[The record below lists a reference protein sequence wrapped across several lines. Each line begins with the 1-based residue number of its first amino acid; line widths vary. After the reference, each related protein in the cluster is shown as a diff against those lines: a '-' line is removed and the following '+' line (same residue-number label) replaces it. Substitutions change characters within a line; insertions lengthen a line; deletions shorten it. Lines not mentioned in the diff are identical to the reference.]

1 MLTLT
6 DLVTRLPDYK
16 INIFIKTHSSYFDVA
31 LMHNGQS
38 ELMNN
43 VIYVCKTSSLP
54 DNIRK
59 ISNIGLLLIND
70 SCFDFSTL
78 SADAAEVHAETNAL
92 ELLNDVKEVFT
103 ASRRIS
109 ESTTYLLR
117 SLTKEKGLNN
127 IIRIGSELLENPVIL
142 ADASRKLMGY
152 YSSVEVD
159 DPSWENMI
167 KYDYTPNEIVL
178 MTIKDKLVDKIA
190 NSSMPIITD
199 YGFAQDLR
207 RIHGK
212 ISINNKM
219 VAILG
224 VMESNRKFRNED
236 IEIAAI
242 LCDVISIELQR
253 NKKFSNVIGGMNKKI
268 LLDLIIGNVTQ
279 VEIIEERIK
288 LLNLRLYNDLYI
300 LIVALNDVNF
310 RIVEFLKQYF
320 KTLFPTCLILEHDQ
334 NLILLLNFA
343 NSKEL
348 EAKEGTLIDL
358 LNDNNLK
365 ASLSSKFE
373 DIIDIRKHYLQAK
386 KALAIGNAMN
396 TDSRL
401 FRYHD
406 YYFYCL
412 LSCID
417 RNINLKDLCYPEL
430 LKIIEYDN
438 ALGTQYY
445 ETLYEYLNTGQNM
458 AATAKKLGI
467 HRNTIAYRIE
477 KIQGITGMDLRNGE
491 SCFKLFMS
499 YKIMDMYENNI
510 EYG

>member
-1 MLTLT
+1 M
-6 DLVTRLPDYK
+6 
-16 INIFIKTHSSYFDVA
+16 
-31 LMHNGQS
+31 
-38 ELMNN
+38 
-43 VIYVCKTSSLP
+43 
-54 DNIRK
+54 
-59 ISNIGLLLIND
+59 
-70 SCFDFSTL
+70 
-78 SADAAEVHAETNAL
+78 
-92 ELLNDVKEVFT
+92 
-103 ASRRIS
+103 
-109 ESTTYLLR
+109 
-117 SLTKEKGLNN
+117 
-127 IIRIGSELLENPVIL
+127 
-142 ADASRKLMGY
+142 
-152 YSSVEVD
+152 
-159 DPSWENMI
+159 
-167 KYDYTPNEIVL
+167 
-178 MTIKDKLVDKIA
+178 
-190 NSSMPIITD
+190 
-199 YGFAQDLR
+199 
-207 RIHGK
+207 
-212 ISINNKM
+212 
-219 VAILG
+219 
-224 VMESNRKFRNED
+224 
-236 IEIAAI
+236 
-242 LCDVISIELQR
+242 
-253 NKKFSNVIGGMNKKI
+253 
-268 LLDLIIGNVTQ
+268 
-279 VEIIEERIK
+279 
-288 LLNLRLYNDLYI
+288 
-300 LIVALNDVNF
+300 
-310 RIVEFLKQYF
+310 
-320 KTLFPTCLILEHDQ
+320 
-334 NLILLLNFA
+334 LLNFA

>member
-1 MLTLT
+1 M
-6 DLVTRLPDYK
+6 YE
-16 INIFIKTHSSYFDVA
+16 
-31 LMHNGQS
+31 GQS
-38 ELMNN
+38 EFMNN
-43 VIYVCKTSSLP
+43 IVYVCKTSLLP
-54 DNIRK
+54 DNIEK
-59 ISNIGLLLIND
+59 INNIGLLLIND
-70 SCFDFSTL
+70 SRFNFSSL
-78 SADAAEVHAETNAL
+78 IADAAEVHAETNAL
-92 ELLNDVKEVFT
+92 DLLNDVKEIFT
-103 ASRRIS
+103 ASRRVS
-109 ESTTYLLR
+109 ESSSYLLR
-117 SLTKEKGLNN
+117 SLTEEKGLNN

-142 ADASRKLMGY
+142 ADASRKLIGY

-159 DPSWENMI
+159 DPSWENII
-167 KYDYTPNEIVL
+167 KYNYTPNEIVL
-178 MTIKDKLVDKIA
+178 MTIKEKLMSKIA
-190 NSSMPIITD
+190 NSVMPIITD
-199 YGFAQDLR
+199 SGFAQNLR

-219 VAILG
+219 VGILG

-242 LCDVISIELQR
+242 LCDVISIEMQR

-279 VEIIEERIK
+279 TEIIEERIK

-300 LIVALNDVNF
+300 LIVTLNDVNF
-310 RIVEFLKQYF
+310 RIIEFLKQYF

-348 EAKEGTLIDL
+348 EAKESILIDL

-386 KALAIGNAMN
+386 KTLAIGSAMD
-396 TDSRL
+396 TDLRL
-401 FRYHD
+401 YMYHD

-412 LSCID
+412 LSCVD
-417 RNINLKDLCYPEL
+417 KNINLKDFCYPEL
-430 LKIIEYDN
+430 LKIIEYDK

-445 ETLYEYLNTGQNM
+445 ETLYEYLNTGHNM
-458 AATAKKLGI
+458 AATAKKLSI

-477 KIQGITGMDLRNGE
+477 KIQEITGMDLHNGE
-491 SCFKLFMS
+491 SCYKLFLS
-499 YKIMDMYENNI
+499 YKILNMYENNI